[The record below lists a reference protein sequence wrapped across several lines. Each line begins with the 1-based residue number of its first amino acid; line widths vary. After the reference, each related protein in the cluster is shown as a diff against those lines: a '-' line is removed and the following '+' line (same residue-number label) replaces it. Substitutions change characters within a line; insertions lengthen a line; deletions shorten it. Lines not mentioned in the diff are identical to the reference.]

1 METLTTFEW
10 VLCLQTTPPDDAAE
24 VAAHLALLHRQRK
37 QDAVFFSGGV
47 STKALVER
55 AAQIV
60 PSMFRSEVGREQIKK
75 KWDLDLDPGC
85 KSDL

>member
-1 METLTTFEW
+1 M
-10 VLCLQTTPPDDAAE
+10 LCLQLTTPDDAAE

-60 PSMFRSEVGREQIKK
+60 PSMFRSEVGTDPKK
-75 KWDLDLDPGC
+75 KWDLDLDPPIRSRL
-85 KSDL
+85 KSDLDS